1 MRPLSRLLSVILA
14 LMLLA
19 ASLGT
24 VSAGEFGAGPG
35 QHGALTVVDW
45 VSITVTRTDDL
56 GVAQPGDILKFTI
69 TIERL
74 MDGHDVKVGALG
86 PATEADA
93 TFDDVADVIL
103 SDTKPYHAEE
113 VEYEIRATDLGNA
126 VSRTVPLTWQI
137 ARTIVIQ
144 TEGGSEHQHARSN
157 SQLTGNPPSA
167 TVNVDVTKKPD
178 VDAGGTELVLD
189 FSGST
194 APTTIEKGASA
205 TFKLVV
211 STGKHDLNNVK
222 TLIVRRQL
230 YDAAGEKVGNTVPAG
245 TISIPALPTNAVS
258 NSLGASPG
266 SYALLEHEA
275 DAINDGGRLEFTY
288 ELTLTELDLDIDF
301 NNDAAFS
308 VATTLDLKGT
318 IFTVSAQ
325 PEPTPAPAAPIAQN
339 SAVTVTRGQGDRI
352 DLALADGTMVSL
364 RHGWIAADGTTRSYS
379 ARGYIREEEKRGRGG
394 QTYAV
399 VERQSDG
406 AIVRVW
412 IPAGSDYV
420 NRVPWPEVLANYT
433 FPTAV
438 VEAIPLDET
447 HAVAN
452 QLARYSGDERI
463 YVYSGGEWRWIPDIP
478 TFQFHGFYWC
488 DVTAA
493 DAGFFDR
500 VTAGN
505 PLPRSG
511 TPDRPDY
518 PVCHNL

>member
-1 MRPLSRLLSVILA
+1 MRPLSRLLSVFLA

-194 APTTIEKGASA
+194 APATNSAGAWSPPIA
-205 TFKLVV
+205 SRAILVR
-211 STGKHDLNNVK
+211 LCLRLVK
-222 TLIVRRQL
+222 SR
-230 YDAAGEKVGNTVPAG
+230 
-245 TISIPALPTNAVS
+245 
-258 NSLGASPG
+258 SPIHV
-266 SYALLEHEA
+266 A
-275 DAINDGGRLEFTY
+275 
-288 ELTLTELDLDIDF
+288 
-301 NNDAAFS
+301 
-308 VATTLDLKGT
+308 ATTLASPLIT
-318 IFTVSAQ
+318 TPPSWFFT
-325 PEPTPAPAAPIAQN
+325 PTPHRI
-339 SAVTVTRGQGDRI
+339 TVCPSSSST
-352 DLALADGTMVSL
+352 LFTWPWA
-364 RHGWIAADGTTRSYS
+364 
-379 ARGYIREEEKRGRGG
+379 
-394 QTYAV
+394 
-399 VERQSDG
+399 
-406 AIVRVW
+406 VRVS
-412 IPAGSDYV
+412 PG
-420 NRVPWPEVLANYT
+420 
-433 FPTAV
+433 
-438 VEAIPLDET
+438 
-447 HAVAN
+447 
-452 QLARYSGDERI
+452 
-463 YVYSGGEWRWIPDIP
+463 
-478 TFQFHGFYWC
+478 
-488 DVTAA
+488 
-493 DAGFFDR
+493 
-500 VTAGN
+500 
-505 PLPRSG
+505 
-511 TPDRPDY
+511 
-518 PVCHNL
+518 